1 MTTDYQT
8 DAASEVA
15 RWWTVATTEGLF
27 ARPRQDGA
35 TFTCTWTAADRITFQ
50 IAFRL
55 GKKIRRIRG
64 TLVEDP
70 RAEGGYPWRYTR
82 RGIALGGRVGLS
94 RTADE
99 SLLAIHLPPTMI
111 SNGGC
116 ILLARSDV
124 DHAAAPDRIS
134 RALAEL
140 NLTRAE
146 YQRLLWRTPV
156 ADAA

>member
-1 MTTDYQT
+1 MTTDYEI
-8 DAASEVA
+8 DAASRVDH
-15 RWWTVATTEGLF
+15 WWTVATADGLF
-27 ARPRQDGA
+27 TRPREDGA
-35 TFTCTWTAADRITFQ
+35 TFTGTWLAEDRIRFE

-55 GKKIRRIRG
+55 GGKIRRIRG

-70 RAEGGYPWRYTR
+70 RAESGYSWRYTR

-94 RTADE
+94 RTADG

-116 ILLARSDV
+116 ILLARPDV
-124 DHAAAPDRIS
+124 AHAAAPDRIS

-146 YQRLLWRTPV
+146 YQRLLWRAPLR
-156 ADAA
+156 DAR